1 MDAQNAGN
9 GISGLQISKRFRG
22 IMPPDP
28 PPYSCMVCRPHT
40 WPFAIAIPSNIL
52 SHRKVPFQKCPP
64 PHGKILKK
72 GPASWTKDGVR
83 IGYTGYEEG
92 LLSLRNISKT
102 ARRTYKCVAQR
113 HTLTDEISI
122 EIIIQY
128 CISILIISL
137 RGLFFL
143 PKCFNLE

>member
-1 MDAQNAGN
+1 MQEMAFPGFKFQNV
-9 GISGLQISKRFRG
+9 SGDYAPR
-22 IMPPDP
+22 PPPPPIHAWYVGHTHGLSPLLYPLIYYLTERSLFKNDP
-28 PPYSCMVCRPHT
+28 PPRE
-40 WPFAIAIPSNIL
+40 
-52 SHRKVPFQKCPP
+52 
-64 PHGKILKK
+64 ILKK

-83 IGYTGYEEG
+83 ISYTGYEEG

-102 ARRTYKCVAQR
+102 ARRTYKCVAQS

-137 RGLFFL
+137 KGLFFL